1 MEQEINQRINFL
13 YFKITHKSSKLIQ
26 NIEKKSDTPENN
38 YSTFSDFYT
47 NSI

>member
-1 MEQEINQRINFL
+1 MEQENQRINLL
-13 YFKITHKSSKLIQ
+13 YFKITHESSKLIQ
-26 NIEKKSDTPENN
+26 NIEKKPDTPENN